1 MQALAR
7 ETNLSETAFLV
18 PEGDGFHLRWF
29 TPVAEVDLCGHA
41 TLASAH
47 VLWEDGHLPPSEPA
61 LFRTLSGK
69 LTARLDGEWILLD
82 FPAEAVIEAT
92 PPAGLVEA
100 LGVTP
105 GWIGRNR
112 LDWLVAVADEQAVRD
127 AAPDFGALKQVETR
141 GVMIT
146 ALAATGTFPV
156 TPETAVAVDAASSAM
171 PAPASA
177 APVMTTMGP
186 TKTASA
192 PGSAPVERLSAADF
206 VSRYFA
212 PAFGIDEDPVTGSA
226 HCALAPYWAG
236 RLGRDRLVGLQLSA
250 RGGLVRV
257 HHRGDRVELGGQ
269 AVTVLRS
276 TLSPAAAASEEGSG
290 AERDSTHRGPAPDER
305 DPGAARG
312 REIAADRGATSSDSD
327 GSHG

>member
-1 MQALAR
+1 MTDTTLVHVDAFSARPFAGNPAAVCVLPGSRSALWMQALAL
-7 ETNLSETAFLV
+7 ELNLSETAFLV
-18 PEGDGFHLRWF
+18 PHDSGFHLRWF
-29 TPVAEVDLCGHA
+29 TPVSEVDLCGHA

-47 VLWEDGHLPPSEPA
+47 VLWEDGHLPASEPA
-61 LFRTLSGK
+61 RFHTLSGE

-82 FPAEAVIEAT
+82 FPAELVSEAT

-105 GWIGRNR
+105 EWIGHNR

-127 AAPDFGALKQVETR
+127 AAPDFGALKRVETR

-146 ALAATGTFPV
+146 AAAEAPGATTATFAH
-156 TPETAVAVDAASSAM
+156 EGVA
-171 PAPASA
+171 PAPAPC
-177 APVMTTMGP
+177 AP
-186 TKTASA
+186 
-192 PGSAPVERLSAADF
+192 EADF

-226 HCALAPYWAG
+226 HCALAPFWAG
-236 RLGRDRLVGLQLSA
+236 RLGRDRLTGLQLSA

-257 HHRGDRVELGGQ
+257 QHRGDRVELGGQ

-276 TLSPAAAASEEGSG
+276 TLSPAADG
-290 AERDSTHRGPAPDER
+290 APDA
-305 DPGAARG
+305 P
-312 REIAADRGATSSDSD
+312 

>member
-1 MQALAR
+1 MTDMTLVHVDAFSARPFAGNPAAVCVLSSPRPDTWMQAVAL
-7 ETNLSETAFLV
+7 ELNLSETAFLV
-18 PEGDGFHLRWF
+18 PRDDGFHLRWF
-29 TPVAEVDLCGHA
+29 TPVSEVDLCGHA

-47 VLWEDGHLPPSEPA
+47 VLWEDGHLPPSAPA
-61 LFRTLSGK
+61 RFHTLSGE
-69 LTARLDGEWILLD
+69 LSARRDGDWILLD
-82 FPAEAVIEAT
+82 FPAEVVSEAQ

-105 GWIGRNR
+105 EWIGHNR

-127 AAPDFGALKQVETR
+127 AAPDFGALKKVETR

-146 ALAATGTFPV
+146 AAAAKTGKV
-156 TPETAVAVDAASSAM
+156 VVSDLRN
-171 PAPASA
+171 PASD
-177 APVMTTMGP
+177 
-186 TKTASA
+186 
-192 PGSAPVERLSAADF
+192 ADF

-226 HCALAPYWAG
+226 HCALAPYWAA
-236 RLGRDRLVGLQLSA
+236 RLGQDRLTGIQLSA

-276 TLSPAAAASEEGSG
+276 TLSSAACS
-290 AERDSTHRGPAPDER
+290 PD
-305 DPGAARG
+305 
-312 REIAADRGATSSDSD
+312 ATD
-327 GSHG
+327 SHG